1 MNTNKI
7 LDYGSWVLVAAALVF
22 AGYRMFGQDL
32 TKEVAPIVR
41 AYSVIDDQEVDLP
54 VLDGEPSILLFWA
67 TWCGPC
73 KAEMYRLQQSII
85 SGKIKSGRVY
95 AISVG
100 EPIETVLR
108 FAQKSDYAF
117 QFFAS
122 PDSRVTEKYKVPGT
136 PTTYHINKDGRIVW
150 AGSGI
155 NPISIFKAEELF
167 N

>member
-1 MNTNKI
+1 LRAIECLVRI
-7 LDYGSWVLVAAALVF
+7 LPKRLP
-22 AGYRMFGQDL
+22 
-32 TKEVAPIVR
+32 PIVR

-54 VLDGEPSILLFWA
+54 VLDREPSIMLFWA

-85 SGKIKSGRVY
+85 SGKIKSGRVF

-100 EPIETVLR
+100 EPIEIIR
-108 FAQKSDYAF
+108 QFAQKSDYAF

-150 AGSGI
+150 AGYRHQS
-155 NPISIFKAEELF
+155 NQYFQSRRAF
-167 N
+167 